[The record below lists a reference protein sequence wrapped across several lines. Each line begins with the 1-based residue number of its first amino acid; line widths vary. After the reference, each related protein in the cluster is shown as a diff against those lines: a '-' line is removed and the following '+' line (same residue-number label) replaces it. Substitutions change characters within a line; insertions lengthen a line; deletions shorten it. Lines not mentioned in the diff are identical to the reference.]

1 MSDSLPRLSQ
11 DRRRRPS
18 AARGFSCAAL
28 GWLAAV
34 LAAGAAT
41 PPPPSSLPRAQVVDV
56 KVAFLQQGSVRHS
69 GAGVRSF
76 RDPDPESGGSE
87 RFDVRW
93 YANPPGIPPGAVLL
107 LETVPER
114 GAAVKNHVLRT
125 TANSQGYVRS
135 AIDVPAAEIRR
146 SGRTRDW
153 RLRIVWRGRV
163 LASRTSP
170 GWERR
175 VRP

>member
-1 MSDSLPRLSQ
+1 MN
-11 DRRRRPS
+11 
-18 AARGFSCAAL
+18 
-28 GWLAAV
+28 
-34 LAAGAAT
+34 
-41 PPPPSSLPRAQVVDV
+41 
-56 KVAFLQQGSVRHS
+56 VAFLQQGAVRHP

-135 AIDVPAAEIRR
+135 AIDVPAAANGAHVHVIADPDRR
-146 SGRTRDW
+146 RA
-153 RLRIVWRGRV
+153 LCY
-163 LASRTSP
+163 LA
-170 GWERR
+170 
-175 VRP
+175 